1 MFFICH
7 SWNYAMRRN
16 VVAVLIAISVVG
28 VIGIPL
34 GDPDFLAVSIVL
46 EASYIALTIVS
57 IMKIKY
63 ALIPNITIACI
74 VIAGNT
80 FSPTHTDIMLSL
92 DPVYNALVLIIGG
105 YVLQGLLLV
114 ASVLTYRSIRQTSKI
129 ASS

>member
-1 MFFICH
+1 
-7 SWNYAMRRN
+7 MRRL

-34 GDPDFLAVSIVL
+34 GDPDLVAVSIGL

-57 IMKIKY
+57 IKKIKY
-63 ALIPNITIACI
+63 ALIPNIIIAFI

-80 FSPTHTDIMLSL
+80 FSPTHIDIMLSL
-92 DPVYNALVLIIGG
+92 DPIYNALVLIIGG
-105 YVLQGLLLV
+105 YILQGLLI
-114 ASVLTYRSIRQTSKI
+114 ATSVITYKSIRKTSKI